1 MFDPEDELDYYDRP
15 EIPPDDGPTYTDRP
29 APTGGDPIV
38 TERMSVKISPDMIVG
53 FFAGALLMI
62 IFFSIV
68 S

>member
-1 MFDPEDELDYYDRP
+1 MSEKEPE
-15 EIPPDDGPTYTDRP
+15 TQ
-29 APTGGDPIV
+29 
-38 TERMSVKISPDMIVG
+38 RMSVRVSPDMIVG